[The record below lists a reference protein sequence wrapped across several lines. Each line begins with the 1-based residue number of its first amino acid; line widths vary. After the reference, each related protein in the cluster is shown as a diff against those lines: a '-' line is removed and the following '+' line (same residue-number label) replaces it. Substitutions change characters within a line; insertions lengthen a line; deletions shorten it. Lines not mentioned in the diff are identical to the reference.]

1 MGIHEEKIEG
11 VPQFAS
17 YFQPLLEILRDLGRS
32 RQIFE
37 EIRRRYGV
45 PDEFLEQINQNGR
58 PKFENR
64 VACGRLAADLL
75 AERLGRPVFSWG
87 QSDLVHG
94 PSADEPQ
101 TPPQDMSRPSAD
113 APTVDPV
120 PTQPQT
126 YAVPYTNGY
135 GTASPPLGGPQN
147 SPPNSGGSVG
157 VRYPPAPPPTTS
169 SCTRNGV
176 AVPC

>member
-87 QSDLVHG
+87 QSDLVHVG
-94 PSADEPQ
+94 DA
-101 TPPQDMSRPSAD
+101 RAIYVAALKAAD
-113 APTVDPV
+113 AGDL
-120 PTQPQT
+120 
-126 YAVPYTNGY
+126 A
-135 GTASPPLGGPQN
+135 PLLAFAR
-147 SPPNSGGSVG
+147 S
-157 VRYPPAPPPTTS
+157 
-169 SCTRNGV
+169 
-176 AVPC
+176 